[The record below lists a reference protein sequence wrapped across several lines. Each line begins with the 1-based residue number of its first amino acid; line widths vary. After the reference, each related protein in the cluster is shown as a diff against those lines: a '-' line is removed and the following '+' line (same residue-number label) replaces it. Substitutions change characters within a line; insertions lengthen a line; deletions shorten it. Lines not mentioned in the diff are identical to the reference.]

1 MRPPR
6 YRDEIGELLE
16 KDGIITVEDF
26 VFSCPDMPKPS
37 VYSKI
42 RSLLRDNKIYEVG
55 RGQYRAGNKLKYKVP
70 VTDWMKSVNSLL
82 LEHCVGVNYCIYEHL
97 SNLYI
102 EASKLDFQQIYGC
115 LKKHYSKVVYKKD
128 ADRFPAVLEG
138 YIIIGPMVSDAP
150 LVECEVL
157 LTPSIEKKLVDDL
170 CSKNAQKSA
179 FLAELQRS
187 MEVYPVN
194 LNRLHRYATRRGV
207 SDELSF
213 LLSSLNQS
221 RIELISA
228 IQKYL
233 ATIPVLR
240 AWVFGSF
247 SRMEERPDSDID
259 LLVDYDDSLKISL
272 MDIVGY
278 KLGLEN
284 IIGRE
289 VDIIRNGSL
298 KPFAVESANKD
309 KYLIYER

>member
-1 MRPPR
+1 
-6 YRDEIGELLE
+6 
-16 KDGIITVEDF
+16 
-26 VFSCPDMPKPS
+26 
-37 VYSKI
+37 
-42 RSLLRDNKIYEVG
+42 
-55 RGQYRAGNKLKYKVP
+55 
-70 VTDWMKSVNSLL
+70 
-82 LEHCVGVNYCIYEHL
+82 
-97 SNLYI
+97 
-102 EASKLDFQQIYGC
+102 
-115 LKKHYSKVVYKKD
+115 
-128 ADRFPAVLEG
+128 
-138 YIIIGPMVSDAP
+138 MVSDAP

-170 CSKNAQKSA
+170 CSKNAQKSD

-207 SDELSF
+207 SDELSS